1 MQLDLVPTRII
12 FERATTSSESPT
24 ASTGTCIS
32 CPAVT
37 DTCDTLNCDSDEECK
52 QVAQSCYSCAKLYC
66 AKSSDSSGSGAPIGG
81 IVGGVVGGLAI
92 LAIAALLYYFFVW
105 KKKHPVALADDDI
118 MMSGAV
124 SGSLSGEEGE
134 SSYAISQMDSQ
145 FGVDPATAPLAN
157 STTTSGGSGAAEK
170 RPSNRRLSTYESF
183 TRPQARYANK
193 KVQNRSINKSQQQQQ
208 LVQLQQQ
215 QNSSLQQQLHQQ
227 QVYLDHNSSNRNSVA
242 TSISTTNA
250 SNILPIAYIPGVTVR
265 PTKNNTR
272 SIYSYETESVFSDLN
287 TIENASIIG
296 ARPHQSEHQKDG
308 TMTAIKAQP
317 RLVNVGKIEE
327 EEDEDEE
334 EDDDD
339 DADDDD
345 DEDEDEDDD
354 DGENDDDDEDDDD
367 DDEETD
373 SDLDSD
379 SDLENYNAKIVGNNR
394 ASKQTMNT
402 VTTTESEDS
411 DIDSDLG
418 EIERATSLRRTA
430 RMVNGPTLT
439 TVNGAGAG
447 EGSLDSPQ
455 ISQGGASTLNYV
467 DMERPN
473 IPTRADSPQ
482 SSNHGSFLLNVDLVG
497 PSPKKNTDSARQSPF
512 EDPKS

>member
-1 MQLDLVPTRII
+1 MQLDFVPTRII
-12 FERATTSSESPT
+12 FERDTTSSETPT
-24 ASTGTCIS
+24 ALTGTCIS
-32 CPAVT
+32 CPAIT
-37 DTCDTLNCDSDEECK
+37 DTCEALSCASNEECK
-52 QVAQSCYSCAKLYC
+52 QAAQSCYSCAKLYC

-92 LAIAALLYYFFVW
+92 LAIAAILYYFFVW

-145 FGVDPATAPLAN
+145 FGVDPAAAPLAN
-157 STTTSGGSGAAEK
+157 STTTSGGSGVVEK

-183 TRPQARYANK
+183 TRPQARYAKK
-193 KVQNRSINKSQQQQQ
+193 KVQNRSINKLQQQQQ
-208 LVQLQQQ
+208 LAQLQQQ
-215 QNSSLQQQLHQQ
+215 QNLLLQQQLHQQ

-327 EEDEDEE
+327 EEDED
-334 EDDDD
+334 
-339 DADDDD
+339 
-345 DEDEDEDDD
+345 D
-354 DGENDDDDEDDDD
+354 DGDDDDDEDDDD
-367 DDEETD
+367 GEIDDDEDDEDDEETD

-402 VTTTESEDS
+402 MTTTESEDS

-455 ISQGGASTLNYV
+455 VSQGGVSTLNYV

-473 IPTRADSPQ
+473 IPNRADLPQ

-497 PSPKKNTDSARQSPF
+497 PSPKKNTDSAPQSPF
-512 EDPKS
+512 EDPRS